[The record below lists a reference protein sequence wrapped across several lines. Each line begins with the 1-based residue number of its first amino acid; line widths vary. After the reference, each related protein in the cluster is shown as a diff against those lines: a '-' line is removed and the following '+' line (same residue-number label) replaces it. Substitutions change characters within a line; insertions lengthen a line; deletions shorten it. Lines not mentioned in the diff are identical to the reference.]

1 MKEENPKTELTTKE
15 WLQRAYLIDEQ
26 IKSAE
31 EQIERWNCIATKCS
45 QNYGQ
50 ISKGGGSKDIY
61 KYYACIADA
70 RKELEEKLY
79 TLVKTKTEISNAIN
93 RVSDPTLRLLLEY
106 RYILFNKWED
116 IAEKLK
122 YSIQHV
128 KQILHPKAL
137 KEITRK
143 NIIRNSI

>member
-1 MKEENPKTELTTKE
+1 MKEENSKTELTTKE
-15 WLQRAYLIDEQ
+15 WLRRAYLIDEQ

-31 EQIERWNCIATKCS
+31 EQIERWNCIVNKCS
-45 QNYGQ
+45 QSYGQ
-50 ISKGGGSKDIY
+50 ISNGGAKDIY

-70 RKELEEKLY
+70 RKELAEKLY
-79 TLVKTKTEISNAIN
+79 TLVKIKTEISNAIN

-116 IAEKLK
+116 IAEQLR
-122 YSIQHV
+122 YSTQHV

>member
-1 MKEENPKTELTTKE
+1 
-15 WLQRAYLIDEQ
+15 
-26 IKSAE
+26 
-31 EQIERWNCIATKCS
+31 
-45 QNYGQ
+45 
-50 ISKGGGSKDIY
+50 
-61 KYYACIADA
+61 
-70 RKELEEKLY
+70 
-79 TLVKTKTEISNAIN
+79 
-93 RVSDPTLRLLLEY
+93 VSDPTLRLLLEY
-106 RYILFNKWED
+106 RYILYNKWED

>member
-1 MKEENPKTELTTKE
+1 
-15 WLQRAYLIDEQ
+15 
-26 IKSAE
+26 E
-31 EQIERWNCIATKCS
+31 EQIERWNCIVTKCS
-45 QNYGQ
+45 QSYGQ
-50 ISKGGGSKDIY
+50 ISKGGSKDIY

>member
-1 MKEENPKTELTTKE
+1 MKEYTPKTELTTKE
-15 WLQRAYLIDEQ
+15 WLRRAYLIDEQ

-31 EQIERWNCIATKCS
+31 EQIERWNCIVTKCS
-45 QNYGQ
+45 QCYEQ
-50 ISKGGGSKDIY
+50 TSKGGGAKDLY

-70 RKELEEKLY
+70 KTELAEKLY
-79 TLVKTKTEISNAIN
+79 TLVKTKTEVSNAIN

-106 RYILFNKWED
+106 RYILFYKWED
-116 IAEKLK
+116 IAVELK

-137 KEITRK
+137 KEIKRK
-143 NIIRNSI
+143 T